1 MKKVFCIF
9 FWLLFVFGSY
19 DVQAAGYPR
28 QILNK
33 LDAGVQYPLSVDG
46 ARVYVKD
53 VDISNSDNG
62 DFSGAITDYFDS
74 LKTVNSDA
82 SATNPK
88 VIKIWFNESIQ
99 TNSIGFGCD
108 DLNKSFSNIKIK
120 ALGSGEEVR
129 YTKDLSTDDTKRNS
143 YLVGLVPLAMNGVQ
157 IEFHTTDEIGLSNL
171 IIFKSGNIN
180 ARIQAVNEVT
190 GELENINS
198 FGGALNI
205 TDGFVHKAMVNEYFT
220 RDVGPS
226 TTLAAITE
234 VGDTDITVADST
246 GIIIGDM
253 IKAGTTFLREVGVM
267 TVTNVVSNII
277 TLDRPI
283 AQELPIGTVVKE
295 VENNM
300 ASSVGTLTS
309 PVIYELAP
317 PPGIIWQI
325 TTLLITITDN
335 LVMDDGKF
343 GGITAFTN
351 GVVGVAKT
359 TAGRTANIA
368 NWKTNGDMMGD
379 MYLVEYNDRAPAG
392 GYGLRGK
399 WDLTSVGIIAEIN
412 GDEGEYIRVLI
423 QDDGTGN
430 ASFRIKAQGRV
441 KNF

>member
-1 MKKVFCIF
+1 MKRIFCIF
-9 FWLLFVFGSY
+9 FWLLFVFGSCN
-19 DVQAAGYPR
+19 VQAAGYPR

-33 LDAGVQYPLSVDG
+33 LDAGVQYPLSADG
-46 ARVYVKD
+46 DSVYIKD
-53 VDISNSDNG
+53 IDVANSSNG
-62 DFSGAITDYFDS
+62 GFSGVVNDYFNS
-74 LKTVNSDA
+74 LKTVNYDT

-88 VIKIWFNESIQ
+88 VIKIWFNRTVQ

-108 DLNKSFSNIKIK
+108 DLSKSFSNIKIK
-120 ALGSGEEVR
+120 ALGSGEAIR
-129 YTKDLSTDDTKRNS
+129 YTKDLSADNTKRNS
-143 YLVGLVPLAMNGVQ
+143 YLVGLVPLALNGLQ
-157 IEFHTTDEIGLSNL
+157 IEFHTADEIGLSNL
-171 IIFKSGNIN
+171 IIFKSENVTS
-180 ARIQAVNEVT
+180 RIQAVNEVT
-190 GELENINS
+190 GEIENINS
-198 FGGALNI
+198 FNGALNF

-226 TTLAAITE
+226 TTLAAIAE
-234 VGDTDITVADST
+234 SGDTDITVVDST
-246 GIIIGDM
+246 GMIIGDLV
-253 IKAGTTFLREVGVM
+253 KAGTTFLREVGVM
-267 TVTNVVSNII
+267 TITNVVSNII

-317 PPGIIWQI
+317 PPGIIWQL
-325 TTLLITITDN
+325 TSLLITVTDN

-343 GGITAFTN
+343 GGIAALTN

-359 TAGRTANIA
+359 TAGRIANIA

-379 MYLVEYNDRAPAG
+379 MYEVEYNDRAPAG

-399 WDLTSVGIIAEIN
+399 WDLTSAGIIAEIN

-423 QDDGTGN
+423 QDDGTAN

>member
-1 MKKVFCIF
+1 MKRIFCIF

-19 DVQAAGYPR
+19 GVQAAGYPR
-28 QILNK
+28 QILDK

-46 ARVYVKD
+46 ARIYVKD

-62 DFSGAITDYFDS
+62 GFSGTMMDYFDS
-74 LKTVNSDA
+74 LKTVNFDA

-108 DLNKSFSNIKIK
+108 DLAKSFSNIKIK

-129 YTKDLSTDDTKRNS
+129 YTKDLSNDDTKRNS
-143 YLVGLVPLAMNGVQ
+143 YLVGLVPLAMNGIQ
-157 IEFHTTDEIGLSNL
+157 IEFHTADEIGLSNL
-171 IIFKSGNIN
+171 IIFKSGNVN
-180 ARIQAVNEVT
+180 SRIQAINEVT
-190 GELENINS
+190 GELENIKS
-198 FGGALNI
+198 FNGSLNI

-226 TTLAAITE
+226 TTLAAIAE
-234 VGDTDITVADST
+234 SGDTDITVVDST
-246 GIIIGDM
+246 GIIIGDL

-267 TVTNVVSNII
+267 TITNVVSNVI

-283 AQELPIGTVVKE
+283 AQELPIGTIVKE
-295 VENNM
+295 VENDM
-300 ASSVGTLTS
+300 TSSVGTLTS
-309 PVIYELAP
+309 PVVYELAP
-317 PPGIIWQI
+317 PPGITWQL
-325 TTLLITITDN
+325 TRLLITVTDN

-343 GGITAFTN
+343 GGIAALTN

-359 TAGRTANIA
+359 TAGRIANITV
-368 NWKTNGDMMGD
+368 WKTNGDMMAD
-379 MYLVEYNDRAPAG
+379 MYDVEYNDRAPAG
-392 GYGLRGK
+392 GYGLRGR
-399 WDLTSVGIIAEIN
+399 WTLTSAGIISEIN

-423 QDDGTGN
+423 QDDHTGN